1 MRLGE
6 APNSLAIAPMDIRE
20 GRMRFSATGISFG
33 EAPKTVGVAPKDAA
47 VWAKQAVAFGHL
59 AQLVR
64 PALVNGAIGVVM
76 APRGRLSRALTFKIA
91 NGKITEIEVIGDQA
105 RLGELDVSIVD

>member
-1 MRLGE
+1 MARIQESYGRIVYTIADGEVRLVSI
-6 APNSLAIAPMDIRE
+6 PVHPDRIQS
-20 GRMRFSATGISFG
+20 GR
-33 EAPKTVGVAPKDAA
+33 
-47 VWAKQAVAFGHL
+47 FGHL

-91 NGKITEIEVIGDQA
+91 NGKIT
-105 RLGELDVSIVD
+105 